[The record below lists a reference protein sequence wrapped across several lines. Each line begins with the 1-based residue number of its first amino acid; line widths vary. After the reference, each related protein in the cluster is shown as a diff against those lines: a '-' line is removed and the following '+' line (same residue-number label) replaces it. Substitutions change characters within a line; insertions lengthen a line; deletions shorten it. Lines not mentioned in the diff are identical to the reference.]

1 LDDMSNLRPAHWNC
15 NRKKSDKLPK
25 EVNA

>member
-1 LDDMSNLRPAHWNC
+1 MSNLRPAHWNC